1 MNVSWDELQKMQN
14 GVRLLGIVSG
24 IVTFVGILFTI
35 AAFRTPPTGL
45 LVLAGATMAA
55 VIGWVTFS
63 RRQKEFRSAY
73 KQLVIN
79 NAAAGMFDRYLYS
92 PEVGISRD
100 EIAATGIMSLGNR
113 YSSEDTVE
121 GVYKGVSF
129 RRADMYIAD
138 HRSNGKS
145 SYTVVYLRGSWLTF
159 QYNKKFLA
167 DLQVCTKDFGYE
179 RAKTSR
185 LFNSK
190 EERRHKFE
198 TESIEF
204 NRAFDC
210 NCQQDAEAFYLLT
223 PRVMQMLLLLK
234 DEFDCP
240 FMVGFVNN
248 QLHFALNSGKNSM
261 EPSVFGELNYT
272 AEIEKNRRELKIIT
286 NIVDS
291 LAIDRQIFTE

>member
-55 VIGWVTFS
+55 VIGWVTFA

-92 PEVGISRD
+92 PEAGISRD

-113 YSSEDTVE
+113 YSSEDMVE

>member
-55 VIGWVTFS
+55 VIGWVTFA

-92 PEVGISRD
+92 PEAGISKD

-113 YSSEDTVE
+113 YSSEDMVE

>member
-14 GVRLLGIVSG
+14 GVRLLGLVSG

-55 VIGWVTFS
+55 VIGWVTFA

-92 PEVGISRD
+92 PEAGISKD

-113 YSSEDTVE
+113 YSSEDMVE

>member
-55 VIGWVTFS
+55 VIGWVTFA

-92 PEVGISRD
+92 PEAGISRD

-113 YSSEDTVE
+113 YSSEDMVE

-248 QLHFALNSGKNSM
+248 QLHFALNSGKNNM

>member
-24 IVTFVGILFTI
+24 IVTFVGIPFTF
-35 AAFRTPPTGL
+35 AAFRTPPTSL

-92 PEVGISRD
+92 PEAGISRD
-100 EIAATGIMSLGNR
+100 DIAATGIMSLGNR
-113 YSSEDTVE
+113 YSSEDMVE

-138 HRSNGKS
+138 HRSTGKS

-248 QLHFALNSGKNSM
+248 QLHFALNSGKNNM

>member
-92 PEVGISRD
+92 PEAGISRD
-100 EIAATGIMSLGNR
+100 DIAATGIMSLGNR
-113 YSSEDTVE
+113 YSSEDMVE

-248 QLHFALNSGKNSM
+248 QLHFALNSGKNNM

>member
-1 MNVSWDELQKMQN
+1 MNVSWDELQKMQK
-14 GVRLLGIVSG
+14 GVRLLGIISG

-35 AAFRTPPTGL
+35 VAFRTPPTGL

-92 PEVGISRD
+92 PEAGISRD

-113 YSSEDTVE
+113 YSSEDMVE
-121 GVYKGVSF
+121 GVYKGVPF

-248 QLHFALNSGKNSM
+248 QLHFALNSGKNNM

>member
-1 MNVSWDELQKMQN
+1 MNVSWDELQKMQK
-14 GVRLLGIVSG
+14 GVRLLGIISG

-92 PEVGISRD
+92 PEAGISRD

-113 YSSEDTVE
+113 YSSEDMVE

-248 QLHFALNSGKNSM
+248 QLHFALNSGKNNM